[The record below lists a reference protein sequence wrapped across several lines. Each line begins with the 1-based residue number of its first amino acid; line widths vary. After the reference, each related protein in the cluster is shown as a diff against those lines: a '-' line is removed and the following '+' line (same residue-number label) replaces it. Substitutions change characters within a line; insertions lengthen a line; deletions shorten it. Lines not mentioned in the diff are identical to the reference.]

1 MNYGDWYS
9 KGPWRFVILS
19 WKTMSNMKSFCV
31 NISDSENSKF
41 KFVCYKYFEHFI
53 FHKCVNKGK

>member
-1 MNYGDWYS
+1 MAFCDPELENIMN
-9 KGPWRFVILS
+9 
-19 WKTMSNMKSFCV
+19 NMKSFCV
-31 NISDSENSKF
+31 NIPDSENSKF